1 MTVTELED
9 IASRLYKIV
18 DEATE
23 FGQSR
28 IQLMMIVEEF
38 ANDLQDEADTLAE
51 AIAAECRGPYET
63 DLWYDTSKELT

>member
-18 DEATE
+18 EEATE

-51 AIAAECRGPYET
+51 NMAKEAA
-63 DLWYDTSKELT
+63 